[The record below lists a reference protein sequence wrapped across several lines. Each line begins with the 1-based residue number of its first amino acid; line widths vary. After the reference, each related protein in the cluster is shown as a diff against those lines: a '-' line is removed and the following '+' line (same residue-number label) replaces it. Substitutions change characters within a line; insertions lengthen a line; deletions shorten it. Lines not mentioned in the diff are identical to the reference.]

1 MLHFSFFPFR
11 SVKSLKWRFFARER
25 GCARKCRGEVPAAKT
40 KNHRTMKKRKT
51 QKTNEKNESCKP
63 TKAVVG
69 TFGFIWQNWLAGRN
83 TNEKMTHI
91 VGMQPANQGDCSKC
105 LWGDIDCASVPWP
118 NRKDMQQP
126 ASQIYA
132 PKLWAGPDEPPK
144 PVPQHIGRTLMKNV
158 LPRASQTSNRPHA
171 KLPIQWDFFTY
182 SWQF

>member
-1 MLHFSFFPFR
+1 MKVANLQKQWLEPLDLFG
-11 SVKSLKWRFFARER
+11 KTDL
-25 GCARKCRGEVPAAKT
+25 PAETQT
-40 KNHRTMKKRKT
+40 K
-51 QKTNEKNESCKP
+51 
-63 TKAVVG
+63 
-69 TFGFIWQNWLAGRN
+69 
-83 TNEKMTHI
+83 KMTHI

-105 LWGDIDCASVPWP
+105 FWGDIDCASVPWP

-171 KLPIQWDFFTY
+171 KLPSPGKPQSLKEAY
-182 SWQF
+182 PR